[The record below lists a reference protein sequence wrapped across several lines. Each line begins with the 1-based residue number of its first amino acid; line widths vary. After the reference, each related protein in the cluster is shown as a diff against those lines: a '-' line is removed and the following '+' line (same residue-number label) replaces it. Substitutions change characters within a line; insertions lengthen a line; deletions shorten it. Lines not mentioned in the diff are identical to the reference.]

1 MTAELLP
8 VEGLYETRDD
18 GERAARA
25 VTEGGLGNAS
35 VRPLA
40 EVNLALL
47 PTSLDETQRRM
58 VRSLLAIPVG
68 FVVCAP
74 PGFAIGLILAPLVA
88 VFGGLL
94 CGAVGAVL
102 AFLLM
107 DRAPER
113 YRELAQHDGVL
124 LTVSCERAACGEVV
138 QILRDSHP
146 AELFT
151 PHSR

>member
-25 VTEGGLGNAS
+25 VTEGGLGKAT
-35 VRPLA
+35 VRPLT

-74 PGFAIGLILAPLVA
+74 PGVGIGLIIAPMVG

-94 CGAVGAVL
+94 CGAVGAVI

-113 YRELAQHDGVL
+113 YRELAKHDGVL

-151 PHSR
+151 PHPH